1 MGKIQVP
8 QIVVNRLEMP
18 QAPARVRVERDDGI
32 GKQVQPEAI
41 AAPEVG
47 ACGFSGRIDDAP
59 FFVDRMS

>member
-18 QAPARVRVERDDGI
+18 QAPARVGVERDDAI
-32 GKQVQPEAI
+32 GEQVQPEAI

-47 ACGFSGRIDDAP
+47 TRGFGGRVDDAP
-59 FFVDRMS
+59 FFVDGVS